1 MASSRVAVNY
11 SRNSCSLE
19 LAMASTELKEVQ
31 LALDVEKGA
40 ELAPAA
46 GERVS
51 AATESQEVT
60 IQHSVRLNSS

>member
-1 MASSRVAVNY
+1 
-11 SRNSCSLE
+11 
-19 LAMASTELKEVQ
+19 MASTELKEVQ
-31 LALDVEKGA
+31 LDVEKGA

-60 IQHSVRLNSS
+60 VQHSVS